1 MSAGERLAGELE
13 LKETMGSALRLLPE
27 DLRTAAIASGLL
39 EHAEEIRLR
48 IGREAGILA
57 LGRERG
63 FMPGRRVTARDMDRV
78 LEAATQA
85 SAYSAMDKLRR
96 GFITVQG
103 GVRVGV
109 CGTAVTENGRMTAL
123 KEISSAAIRLPREV
137 KGCASGI
144 KTALGGAGWRSAVL
158 ISPPGGG
165 KTTLLREL
173 VRLCSEDGYRVGLAD
188 ERGEI
193 AGAWNGEPQF
203 DVGDHTDVLTGG
215 NKAET
220 AMLLLRS
227 MNPQVLAMDEI
238 TAPEDI
244 TACETAANCGVH
256 ILATVHGGSISDLRT
271 RPLHRSLLERGVFQ
285 YAVMIKGTRG
295 KRGYEVL
302 EL

>member
-1 MSAGERLAGELE
+1 MER
-13 LKETMGSALRLLPE
+13 KEIMEAALRLLPE
-27 DLRTAAIASGLL
+27 DLRRAARDSGLL

-57 LGRERG
+57 EGGERG
-63 FMPGRRVTARDMDRV
+63 LMPGRRVTAGDMSRV

-85 SAYSAMDKLRR
+85 SAYSAVDKLRR

-109 CGTAVTENGRMTAL
+109 CGTAVTENGRITAL
-123 KEISSAAIRLPREV
+123 REPSSAAIRLPREV
-137 KGCASGI
+137 KGCAEGVV
-144 KTALGGAGWRSAVL
+144 KALGGLDGSSVVL

-173 VRLCSEDGYRVGLAD
+173 VRLCSENGCRVALAD
-188 ERGEI
+188 ERGEV
-193 AGAWNGEPQF
+193 AGVWQGVPQL
-203 DVGDHTDVLTGG
+203 DVGGHTDVLTGG

-227 MNPQVLAMDEI
+227 MNPQMLAMDEI